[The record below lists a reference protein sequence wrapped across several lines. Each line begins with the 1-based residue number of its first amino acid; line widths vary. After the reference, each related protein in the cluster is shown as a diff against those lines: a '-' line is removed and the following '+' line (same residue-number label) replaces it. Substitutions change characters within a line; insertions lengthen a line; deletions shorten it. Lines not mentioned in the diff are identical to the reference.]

1 MFCAKNPVY
10 FALISEKNGRLFC
23 SVLSLLSVKKG
34 KFFAIRVRKTTVR
47 VEIKT
52 NVKKFD
58 NIFPKDTP
66 FERGLL
72 RERRKSVKL
81 NGKSENAKIFRE
93 KYNFREVRKLK
104 SKTAKQFLPCEV
116 ELVTIK
122 SEDVITTSA
131 GIDVGKAVDGDPYK
145 GWGGIG
151 E

>member
-1 MFCAKNPVY
+1 M
-10 FALISEKNGRLFC
+10 
-23 SVLSLLSVKKG
+23 
-34 KFFAIRVRKTTVR
+34 
-47 VEIKT
+47 
-52 NVKKFD
+52 
-58 NIFPKDTP
+58 
-66 FERGLL
+66 
-72 RERRKSVKL
+72 
-81 NGKSENAKIFRE
+81 
-93 KYNFREVRKLK
+93 K